1 MDYPFRP
8 VVQNWPA
15 LLDGLLVTLQ
25 VAALSL
31 VLSLLLGLVLVALR
45 VIFPTRVTRALV
57 ATYVEAIRNV
67 PPLVLLY
74 FIFFALPHAGLVLDP
89 FTSGVLGM
97 TIYHTAFVAEVL
109 RAGVEAVGRP
119 QLDAARSLGLNAGQA
134 LRYVVLPQAA
144 IVVVPPLGNLAISLT
159 KTTSLVAIISV
170 SDLTYQSQILVSDTF
185 RPFELFAAAGAVYL
199 LLSLGLGQATRAAER
214 RLTAYRY
221 VRA

>member
-1 MDYPFRP
+1 
-8 VVQNWPA
+8 
-15 LLDGLLVTLQ
+15 
-25 VAALSL
+25 
-31 VLSLLLGLVLVALR
+31 
-45 VIFPTRVTRALV
+45 
-57 ATYVEAIRNV
+57 VEAIRNV

>member
-1 MDYPFRP
+1 VDYPFRP

-15 LLDGLLVTLQ
+15 LVDGLFVTLQ
-25 VAALSL
+25 IAAASL
-31 VLSLLLGLVLVALR
+31 VLSLLLGLVLVGVRML
-45 VIFPTRVTRALV
+45 FPTVGRWLVTG
-57 ATYVEAIRNV
+57 YVEVIRNV

-89 FTSGVLGM
+89 FTSGVLGL
-97 TIYHTAFVAEVL
+97 TIYHAAFVAEVL
-109 RAGVEAVGRP
+109 RAGVEAVGSS
-119 QLDAARSLGLNAGQA
+119 QLEAARSLGLNAAQA

-144 IVVVPPLGNLAISLT
+144 VVVLPPLGNLAISLT

-170 SDLTYQSQILVSDTF
+170 SDITYQSQILVSDTF

-199 LLSLGLGQATRAAER
+199 CLSLGIGQITRAAEK
-214 RLTAYRY
+214 RLTAYRF